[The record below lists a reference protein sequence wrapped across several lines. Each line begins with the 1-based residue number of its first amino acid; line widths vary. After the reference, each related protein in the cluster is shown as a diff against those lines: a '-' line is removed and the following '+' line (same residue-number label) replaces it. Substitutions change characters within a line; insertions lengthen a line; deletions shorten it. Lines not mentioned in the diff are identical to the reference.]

1 MSLRAALERVFLD
14 QPGRVF
20 GVQDVCQVAR
30 QYYEVTAFQE
40 EPDGRWGQSRYAH
53 EVRSTLSK
61 LKRRGIVVSLGYN
74 RWQLNLERVASN

>member
-20 GVQDVCQVAR
+20 GVQDLCQAAR

-40 EPDGRWGQSRYAH
+40 EPDRRWGQSLYAH
-53 EVRSTLSK
+53 EVRSTLGK
-61 LKRRGIVVSLGYN
+61 LKRGSVVVSLGYN
-74 RWQLNLERVASN
+74 RWKLNPERVASD